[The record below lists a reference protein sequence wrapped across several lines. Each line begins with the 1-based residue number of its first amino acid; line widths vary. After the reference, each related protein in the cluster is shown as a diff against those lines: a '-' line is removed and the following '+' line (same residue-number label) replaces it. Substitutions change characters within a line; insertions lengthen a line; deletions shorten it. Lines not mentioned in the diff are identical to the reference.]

1 MRFTIISGKRKKKE
15 NNNNNNNKDDNDN
28 DNDTDNNTLE
38 QNNIIMMVTHG
49 NRAKQNKYVAG
60 KKLGTL
66 AWEALLNIA

>member
-15 NNNNNNNKDDNDN
+15 NNNNNNNNKDDNDN
-28 DNDTDNNTLE
+28 DNDTLE